1 MEDVRFCYVEVPR
14 RKTPVT
20 VAYSA
25 QERPDGIVVQ
35 YGVSFCNDKDRFN
48 RRLGREIAEGR
59 LRRRPLTRFVD
70 FGEGQK
76 FGLTIVN
83 SLREHIKQ
91 HRAQLVNIYV
101 ECK

>member
-1 MEDVRFCYVEVPR
+1 MEGVRYCYVDVPR

-25 QERPDGIVVQ
+25 YEQAGKIVVQ

-59 LRRRPLTRFVD
+59 LHRRPLTRFID
-70 FGEGQK
+70 FDAGQK
-76 FGLTIVN
+76 FSPTVVN
-83 SLREHIKQ
+83 SLREHIQQ
-91 HRAQLVNIYV
+91 HRTQIANIYV
-101 ECK
+101 ETK